1 MGSVLF
7 LLLLLPSLYG
17 DNNILGLSRSKVAQ
31 IVLQGR
37 KLSSNP
43 FAFYSSPQHCV
54 LLNWLWTCWCAS
66 SSCSGD
72 ARPYKWVWVWRGGKK
87 KKKIRHFA
95 CESGCRIEGEGGM
108 MDNRWRTTD
117 KTAPAVLAPGPN
129 LVLGHSQ
136 AHKNML
142 FLFFFIFLS
151 IYCI

>member
-7 LLLLLPSLYG
+7 LLLQLPSLYG

-87 KKKIRHFA
+87 RNKLGILHVSRGA
-95 CESGCRIEGEGGM
+95 ALRVMVE
-108 MDNRWRTTD
+108 WWTTD
-117 KTAPAVLAPGPN
+117 EEQQIKQLLLCWL
-129 LVLGHSQ
+129 LVLTLCLATHR
-136 AHKNML
+136 HIKTC
-142 FLFFFIFLS
+142 FFSSFYFFLS